1 MNSAEK
7 LRLLRQRMQE
17 QGMDAYVVVTDDF
30 HGSEY
35 VGDYFKAREYLSG
48 FTGSAGTLVVLPD
61 SAALWTDGRYFL
73 QAADQLAGSTIDL
86 MRAGQPGVPTIGA
99 FLAQKVPQGGTVG
112 FDGRTVSSLFAR
124 TMAAALE
131 GKNVRFAYEQDLAGA
146 VWPDRPA
153 LSAQPVW
160 ELPAECAGLTREEK
174 LRLLREKMRE
184 TGAEVLVLTALDE
197 VAWTLNL
204 RGDDVR
210 CTPVFLSFL
219 LLRQEEATLCVQE
232 QILSGEL
239 KEKLVA
245 CGVALA
251 PYESI
256 YDRLRAIPAGTT
268 VQTDSATANYCVLQS
283 LSGAKVLDR
292 PSPVQLMKAMKTPA
306 EQENF
311 RAAHIKDGV
320 AVCRFIC
327 WLQSHVGKE
336 PITECSAAAKL
347 ESFRAQ
353 QPDYLGPSF
362 DSIMAFGPHGAIVHY
377 EPTAET
383 DVPLEPRSFCL
394 ADTGGHYLQGTT
406 DITRTIPL
414 GPLTEEERRAYTVVL
429 KGHLR
434 LGAAR
439 FPEGLCGQNL
449 DILARLPLGE
459 QGMDYN
465 HGTGHGVGY
474 VLSVH
479 EGPQRLHW
487 RLPENQKVTALAE
500 GMVVS
505 NEPGYYAAGQFGIR
519 HENLELVQRDGE
531 NEYGR
536 FLHFEPLTMVPFD
549 RTALELSLLSEE
561 ELALLNAYHEK
572 VRAAIAPHLDGE
584 ELAWLMAATAPIL
597 R

>member
-1 MNSAEK
+1 MCI
-7 LRLLRQRMQE
+7 R
-17 QGMDAYVVVTDDF
+17 
-30 HGSEY
+30 
-35 VGDYFKAREYLSG
+35 
-48 FTGSAGTLVVLPD
+48 
-61 SAALWTDGRYFL
+61 
-73 QAADQLAGSTIDL
+73 
-86 MRAGQPGVPTIGA
+86 
-99 FLAQKVPQGGTVG
+99 
-112 FDGRTVSSLFAR
+112 
-124 TMAAALE
+124 
-131 GKNVRFAYEQDLAGA
+131 
-146 VWPDRPA
+146 DR
-153 LSAQPVW
+153 
-160 ELPAECAGLTREEK
+160 
-174 LRLLREKMRE
+174 
-184 TGAEVLVLTALDE
+184 
-197 VAWTLNL
+197 
-204 RGDDVR
+204 
-210 CTPVFLSFL
+210 SFL

-239 KEKLVA
+239 KEKLAA

-256 YDRLRAIPAGTT
+256 YDRLRAIPAGTA

-311 RAAHIKDGV
+311 RTAHIKDGV

-414 GPLTEEERRAYTVVL
+414 GSLTEEERRAYTVVL

-449 DILARLPLGE
+449 DILARLPLWE

-474 VLSVH
+474 VLGVH

-549 RTALELSLLSEE
+549 RAALELSLLSEE

>member
-1 MNSAEK
+1 M
-7 LRLLRQRMQE
+7 
-17 QGMDAYVVVTDDF
+17 
-30 HGSEY
+30 
-35 VGDYFKAREYLSG
+35 
-48 FTGSAGTLVVLPD
+48 
-61 SAALWTDGRYFL
+61 
-73 QAADQLAGSTIDL
+73 
-86 MRAGQPGVPTIGA
+86 
-99 FLAQKVPQGGTVG
+99 
-112 FDGRTVSSLFAR
+112 
-124 TMAAALE
+124 
-131 GKNVRFAYEQDLAGA
+131 
-146 VWPDRPA
+146 
-153 LSAQPVW
+153 
-160 ELPAECAGLTREEK
+160 
-174 LRLLREKMRE
+174 
-184 TGAEVLVLTALDE
+184 LTALDE

-256 YDRLRAIPAGTT
+256 YDRLRAIPAGTA

-449 DILARLPLGE
+449 DILARLPLWE

-474 VLSVH
+474 VLGVH

>member
-1 MNSAEK
+1 M
-7 LRLLRQRMQE
+7 
-17 QGMDAYVVVTDDF
+17 
-30 HGSEY
+30 
-35 VGDYFKAREYLSG
+35 
-48 FTGSAGTLVVLPD
+48 
-61 SAALWTDGRYFL
+61 
-73 QAADQLAGSTIDL
+73 
-86 MRAGQPGVPTIGA
+86 
-99 FLAQKVPQGGTVG
+99 
-112 FDGRTVSSLFAR
+112 
-124 TMAAALE
+124 
-131 GKNVRFAYEQDLAGA
+131 
-146 VWPDRPA
+146 
-153 LSAQPVW
+153 
-160 ELPAECAGLTREEK
+160 
-174 LRLLREKMRE
+174 
-184 TGAEVLVLTALDE
+184 
-197 VAWTLNL
+197 
-204 RGDDVR
+204 
-210 CTPVFLSFL
+210 
-219 LLRQEEATLCVQE
+219 
-232 QILSGEL
+232 
-239 KEKLVA
+239 A
-245 CGVALA
+245 CGRGTA
-251 PYESI
+251 PMRGI
-256 YDRLRAIPAGTT
+256 YDRLRAIPAGTA

-449 DILARLPLGE
+449 DILARLPLWE

-549 RTALELSLLSEE
+549 RAALELSLLSEE

-572 VRAAIAPHLDGE
+572 VRLPSHPIWMGRSWRGSWPLRHPSCGKKRIEKPSPGHRPGTGFSMGRSSFQQGLPLPPVRQAALHLGVEGGTVVFMADMGQLMHHHILDGLRGIGHQVQGE
-584 ELAWLMAATAPIL
+584 AETVFPGAAAEPCPGGGDPDPGGPDAP
-597 R
+597 

>member
-1 MNSAEK
+1 M
-7 LRLLRQRMQE
+7 
-17 QGMDAYVVVTDDF
+17 
-30 HGSEY
+30 
-35 VGDYFKAREYLSG
+35 
-48 FTGSAGTLVVLPD
+48 
-61 SAALWTDGRYFL
+61 
-73 QAADQLAGSTIDL
+73 
-86 MRAGQPGVPTIGA
+86 
-99 FLAQKVPQGGTVG
+99 
-112 FDGRTVSSLFAR
+112 
-124 TMAAALE
+124 
-131 GKNVRFAYEQDLAGA
+131 
-146 VWPDRPA
+146 
-153 LSAQPVW
+153 W

-239 KEKLVA
+239 KEKLAA

-256 YDRLRAIPAGTT
+256 YDRLRAIPAGTA

-327 WLQSHVGKE
+327 WLQGHVGKE

-449 DILARLPLGE
+449 DILARLPLWE

-474 VLSVH
+474 VLGVH

-549 RTALELSLLSEE
+549 RAALELSLLSEE

>member
-1 MNSAEK
+1 
-7 LRLLRQRMQE
+7 
-17 QGMDAYVVVTDDF
+17 
-30 HGSEY
+30 
-35 VGDYFKAREYLSG
+35 
-48 FTGSAGTLVVLPD
+48 
-61 SAALWTDGRYFL
+61 
-73 QAADQLAGSTIDL
+73 
-86 MRAGQPGVPTIGA
+86 
-99 FLAQKVPQGGTVG
+99 
-112 FDGRTVSSLFAR
+112 
-124 TMAAALE
+124 
-131 GKNVRFAYEQDLAGA
+131 
-146 VWPDRPA
+146 
-153 LSAQPVW
+153 
-160 ELPAECAGLTREEK
+160 
-174 LRLLREKMRE
+174 
-184 TGAEVLVLTALDE
+184 
-197 VAWTLNL
+197 
-204 RGDDVR
+204 
-210 CTPVFLSFL
+210 
-219 LLRQEEATLCVQE
+219 
-232 QILSGEL
+232 
-239 KEKLVA
+239 
-245 CGVALA
+245 
-251 PYESI
+251 
-256 YDRLRAIPAGTT
+256 
-268 VQTDSATANYCVLQS
+268 
-283 LSGAKVLDR
+283 
-292 PSPVQLMKAMKTPA
+292 MKAMKTPA

-311 RAAHIKDGV
+311 RAAHTKDGV

-449 DILARLPLGE
+449 DILARLPLWE

-474 VLSVH
+474 VLGVH

>member
-1 MNSAEK
+1 MTDVTRLEPDCLYLINSGENYEK
-7 LRLLRQRMQE
+7 IAVYSGTALVARADASYSFDLS
-17 QGMDAYVVVTDDF
+17 MDRKVFSYVDTD
-30 HGSEY
+30 
-35 VGDYFKAREYLSG
+35 
-48 FTGSAGTLVVLPD
+48 GTLWRVT
-61 SAALWTDGRYFL
+61 AAGATAITSGVERAILSDGG
-73 QAADQLAGSTIDL
+73 D
-86 MRAGQPGVPTIGA
+86 
-99 FLAQKVPQGGTVG
+99 
-112 FDGRTVSSLFAR
+112 
-124 TMAAALE
+124 AAA
-131 GKNVRFAYEQDLAGA
+131 FQ
-146 VWPDRPA
+146 
-153 LSAQPVW
+153 
-160 ELPAECAGLTREEK
+160 
-174 LRLLREKMRE
+174 
-184 TGAEVLVLTALDE
+184 
-197 VAWTLNL
+197 
-204 RGDDVR
+204 
-210 CTPVFLSFL
+210 
-219 LLRQEEATLCVQE
+219 
-232 QILSGEL
+232 
-239 KEKLVA
+239 
-245 CGVALA
+245 
-251 PYESI
+251 
-256 YDRLRAIPAGTT
+256 
-268 VQTDSATANYCVLQS
+268 
-283 LSGAKVLDR
+283 
-292 PSPVQLMKAMKTPA
+292 
-306 EQENF
+306 
-311 RAAHIKDGV
+311 
-320 AVCRFIC
+320 
-327 WLQSHVGKE
+327 
-336 PITECSAAAKL
+336 
-347 ESFRAQ
+347 
-353 QPDYLGPSF
+353 
-362 DSIMAFGPHGAIVHY
+362 
-377 EPTAET
+377 TAEGG
-383 DVPLEPRSFCL
+383 VYLL

-449 DILARLPLGE
+449 DILARLPLWE

>member
-1 MNSAEK
+1 M
-7 LRLLRQRMQE
+7 
-17 QGMDAYVVVTDDF
+17 
-30 HGSEY
+30 
-35 VGDYFKAREYLSG
+35 
-48 FTGSAGTLVVLPD
+48 
-61 SAALWTDGRYFL
+61 
-73 QAADQLAGSTIDL
+73 
-86 MRAGQPGVPTIGA
+86 
-99 FLAQKVPQGGTVG
+99 
-112 FDGRTVSSLFAR
+112 
-124 TMAAALE
+124 
-131 GKNVRFAYEQDLAGA
+131 
-146 VWPDRPA
+146 
-153 LSAQPVW
+153 
-160 ELPAECAGLTREEK
+160 
-174 LRLLREKMRE
+174 
-184 TGAEVLVLTALDE
+184 
-197 VAWTLNL
+197 
-204 RGDDVR
+204 
-210 CTPVFLSFL
+210 
-219 LLRQEEATLCVQE
+219 
-232 QILSGEL
+232 
-239 KEKLVA
+239 
-245 CGVALA
+245 
-251 PYESI
+251 
-256 YDRLRAIPAGTT
+256 
-268 VQTDSATANYCVLQS
+268 QTDSATANYCVLQS

-449 DILARLPLGE
+449 DILARLPLWE

-549 RTALELSLLSEE
+549 RAALELSLLSEE

-584 ELAWLMAATAPIL
+584 ELAWLVAATAPIL